1 MSDEME
7 IGKVEMH
14 DDGEHL
20 IVTIELKNT
29 SATRTLHAYAHPR
42 KINYDP
48 ASKTLKIELTD
59 RHTNSEILSGTF
71 LLPRLTSVDPN
82 SSTTLKLTLP
92 RFITRLSATSKE
104 GAPAFE
110 QLPIH
115 EAEKV
120 EVHVGWSDTPF
131 YADPRAVRRGRKEQ
145 HVVEQLKSWESGIA
159 SGSGRRRQAGKKE

>member
-1 MSDEME
+1 MSDELK

-20 IVTIELKNT
+20 IVNIELQNT

-42 KINYDP
+42 KIDYDP

-59 RHTNSEILSGTF
+59 RNANPEILSGTF

-82 SSTTLKLTLP
+82 GTTTLTVTLP
-92 RFITRLSATSKE
+92 RFITRLAGTNE
-104 GAPAFE
+104 QGAPAFE

-115 EAEKV
+115 EAERV
-120 EVHVGWSDTPF
+120 EVQVGWSDAPF
-131 YADPRAVRRGRKEQ
+131 YSDPRSARRGRKQQ
-145 HVVEQLKSWESGIA
+145 HIVEQLKSWESGVA
-159 SGSGRRRQAGKKE
+159 RGSGKRRQAGEEK